1 MNEVKQLERVRLD
14 EIGMYLK
21 AIAFEYGDIDNRQMS
36 ILITRNFK
44 VLCTEQ
50 DVDNYE
56 VLEQYHNARIEEDY
70 ELEARRDK
78 YFRSLNT
85 PNPY

>member
-1 MNEVKQLERVRLD
+1 MNKVKELERVRLD
-14 EIGMYLK
+14 ELGMYLK
-21 AIAFEYGDIDNRQMS
+21 AINLEYGSVDNREMS
-36 ILITRNFK
+36 ILITKNFK

-50 DVDNYE
+50 DVYNYE
-56 VLEQYHNARIEEDY
+56 VLEHYHNAKIEEDY

>member
-21 AIAFEYGDIDNRQMS
+21 AITLEYGDIDNRQMS
-36 ILITRNFK
+36 ILITKNFK

>member
-21 AIAFEYGDIDNRQMS
+21 AITLEYGDIDNRQMS
-36 ILITRNFK
+36 ILITKNFK

-56 VLEQYHNARIEEDY
+56 VLEHYHNARIEEDY